1 MSQPSS
7 GSWTLNAIGTQWQID
22 TGAVLSDAQKQEVID
37 DIIAYDRVFSRFIEG
52 SLIDRI
58 HHRAGSYRF
67 PLYADELFAL
77 YTQLY
82 ELTDGIFTP
91 LVGQIL
97 DDLGYDAAYA
107 LKQKHS
113 PKTPAQWPDVASYQ
127 GHVLTTTTPLLLD
140 VGAAGKGHIV
150 DLIVTRLASY
160 GITECV
166 VEAGSDM
173 YVRRSADRP
182 LRVGLEHP
190 HDTKQVIGVIE
201 MTEKSLCGS
210 GINRR
215 SWGGGLHHIINPH
228 TAAPSEGIIA
238 SWVIADTTMLADA
251 LATALFLVEP
261 SLLLKQF
268 AFEYI
273 RINDAL
279 QIDASPAFQ
288 KALF

>member
-1 MSQPSS
+1 MSQTPSD
-7 GSWTLNAIGTQWQID
+7 SWILNAIGTQWQID
-22 TGAVLSDAQKQEVID
+22 TDIVLSKAQKQQVVD
-37 DIIAYDRVFSRFIEG
+37 DITAYDRVFSRFIEG

-67 PLYADELFAL
+67 PPYADELFAL
-77 YTQLY
+77 YGQLY
-82 ELTDGIFTP
+82 ELTGGVFTP

-107 LKQKHS
+107 LK
-113 PKTPAQWPDVASYQ
+113 PKQTPNAPAGWSDVASYED
-127 GHVLTTTTPLLLD
+127 HVLTTQSPLLLD

-150 DLIVTRLASY
+150 DLVAQRLHSFGATHY
-160 GITECV
+160 V
-166 VEAGSDM
+166 VDAGSDM
-173 YVRRSADRP
+173 HIRRPADRP

-201 MTEKSLCGS
+201 LTDRSLCGS
-210 GINRR
+210 SINRR

-228 TAAPSEGIIA
+228 TAAPSKGIIA
-238 SWVIADTTMLADA
+238 SWVIADTTMLADG

-261 SLLLKQF
+261 AVLQSRYS
-268 AFEYI
+268 FEYV

-279 QIDASPAFQ
+279 QIDATSIF
-288 KALF
+288 KSALF